1 MAKKNRMPKRLA
13 GVIPIPK
20 LIRRPVNKLMKTEM
34 GRNLVADALVA
45 TASGI
50 IGTRYVREQAAAA
63 AGEVREQAG
72 NMMDTAENLYDA
84 GFKKKKKKKHD
95 DLHRTH

>member
-1 MAKKNRMPKRLA
+1 
-13 GVIPIPK
+13 
-20 LIRRPVNKLMKTEM
+20 VNKLMKTEM

-50 IGTRYVREQAAAA
+50 IGTRYVREQAAAV
-63 AGEVREQAG
+63 AGEVREQAGNVAG
-72 NMMDTAENLYDA
+72 NMMDTAENLYDT
-84 GFKKKKKKKHD
+84 GFKKKKKKKQD